1 MSEAIERAAR
11 GVAVSAGLWAGAA
24 LAVGPA
30 EVVVS
35 MTNKPDGSQ
44 AMMLSPG
51 NVRAGAVLFKV
62 KNDSANLVHEFLVVK
77 TDLGPGAFPM
87 KDSGAQVDEKKLKGI
102 RELGDLEPGTSG
114 QLQMTLKP
122 GRYVLFCNQPGHFIA
137 GMVAS
142 LTVTR

>member
-1 MSEAIERAAR
+1 MSKTSARAAC
-11 GVAVSAGLWAGAA
+11 VAGVSAGLCAGAA
-24 LAVGPA
+24 LAAGPT

-44 AMMLSPG
+44 AMMLSLG
-51 NVRAGAVLFKV
+51 VVHAGPVLFKV

-87 KDSGAQVDEKKLKGI
+87 KESGAKVDEDKLKGI
-102 RELGDLEPGTSG
+102 KELGDLKPGTFG
-114 QLQMTLKP
+114 QLKMTLKP
-122 GRYVLFCNQPGHFIA
+122 GRYVLFCNQPGHFAA